1 MICCFGTEG
10 SADAL
15 ETIREGEADADQRM
29 GACRTRR
36 LVAVSALLSGGAA
49 RAADPIKVGWVGPLS
64 PPGGYGEGALMKQ
77 SAQLAADEINAKGGV
92 LGRPIE
98 IIFQDTRG
106 QPEEGTAAAERL
118 ISQDHVVAI
127 TGEFHSSVFLAE
139 MEVAHKAGIPIIGVD
154 VWALKITGKG
164 YPEVFRVA
172 PNQALIAGKYA
183 DWIAAA
189 GFKNVAVLTE
199 KTDGG
204 QSAID
209 VLLPGL
215 DKHGVKYENVGAD
228 PNATEF
234 TAQIERFKSHQPP
247 FDFFMTE
254 YSEAGAY
261 PMISQAS
268 QLGFAPSA
276 QAGIGNSGGPAVDPT
291 FWKNVGKAGI
301 GLVTEIVSLPKSADN
316 DVAKAFKAAFQKKY
330 NHAASPQSLENYD
343 AMLVLVD
350 AIKRANSTD
359 GKAIIAALEKTDIVL
374 GRGRYTF
381 STGHEPDWAYHQFMN
396 APVALVQYDKEN
408 QDAEDA
414 PIIWPRDIADVKYT
428 YNKPE
433 K

>member
-1 MICCFGTEG
+1 MRVEG
-10 SADAL
+10 RWHMAGKLAVLIGAL
-15 ETIREGEADADQRM
+15 VMVPTQFTAAPAQAQNTIK
-29 GACRTRR
+29 
-36 LVAVSALLSGGAA
+36 
-49 RAADPIKVGWVGPLS
+49 IGWVGPLS
-64 PPGGYGEGALMKQ
+64 PPGGYAEGALMKQ
-77 SAQLAADEINAKGGV
+77 AAQLAADEINAKGGL
-92 LGRPIE
+92 LGKQVEVIY
-98 IIFQDTRG
+98 QDTRG

-118 ISQDHVVAI
+118 ISQDKVVAI

-215 DKHGVKYENVGAD
+215 DKHGVKYENDGAD

-261 PMISQAS
+261 PMVSQAS
-268 QLGFAPSA
+268 QLGFAPTA
-276 QAGIGNSGGPAVDPT
+276 KTGIGNSGGPAVDPT
-291 FWKNVGKAGI
+291 FWKNVGKAGV

-316 DVAKAFKAAFQKKY
+316 DVAKAFKAAFQKKF
-330 NHAASPQSLENYD
+330 NAAPSPQSLENYD
-343 AMLVLVD
+343 AMLVLAD

-374 GRGRYTF
+374 GRGKYTF
-381 STGHEPDWAYHQFMN
+381 STGHDPDWAYHQFME
-396 APVALVQYDKEN
+396 APVALVQYDKVD

-414 PIIWPRDIADVKYT
+414 PIVWPRNVATSKEIYM
-428 YNKPE
+428 KP

>member
-1 MICCFGTEG
+1 M
-10 SADAL
+10 
-15 ETIREGEADADQRM
+15 REGRWHVAGKLAVLI
-29 GACRTRR
+29 GA
-36 LVAVSALLSGGAA
+36 LVMVPTQFVAA
-49 RAADPIKVGWVGPLS
+49 PAQAQNTIKIGWVGPLS
-64 PPGGYGEGALMKQ
+64 PPGGYAEGALMKQ
-77 SAQLAADEINAKGGV
+77 AAQLAADEINAKGGL
-92 LGRPIE
+92 LGKQVEVIY
-98 IIFQDTRG
+98 QDTRG

-118 ISQDHVVAI
+118 ISQDKVVAI

-254 YSEAGAY
+254 YSESGAY
-261 PMISQAS
+261 PMVSQAS
-268 QLGFAPSA
+268 QLGFAPTA
-276 QAGIGNSGGPAVDPT
+276 KTGIGNSGGPAVDPT
-291 FWKNVGKAGI
+291 FWKNVGKAGV

-316 DVAKAFKAAFQKKY
+316 DVAKAFKAAFQKKF
-330 NHAASPQSLENYD
+330 NAAPSPQSLENYD
-343 AMLVLVD
+343 GMLVLAD

-374 GRGRYTF
+374 GRGKYTF
-381 STGHEPDWAYHQFMN
+381 STGHEPDWAYHQFME
-396 APVALVQYDKEN
+396 APVALVQYDKVD

-414 PIIWPRDIADVKYT
+414 PIVWPRNIATSKEIYM
-428 YNKPE
+428 KP

>member
-1 MICCFGTEG
+1 M
-10 SADAL
+10 
-15 ETIREGEADADQRM
+15 REGRWHIASKLAVLIGALVMVPTQFAAAPAQAQDA
-29 GACRTRR
+29 
-36 LVAVSALLSGGAA
+36 
-49 RAADPIKVGWVGPLS
+49 IKVGWVGPLS
-64 PPGGYGEGALMKQ
+64 PPGGYAEGALMKQ
-77 SAQLAADEINAKGGV
+77 AAELAAEEINAKGGV
-92 LGRPIE
+92 LGRKIQ
-98 IIFQDTRG
+98 IVYQDTRG

-118 ISQDHVVAI
+118 ISQDKVVAI

-139 MEVAHKAGIPIIGVD
+139 MEVAHKAGIPIIAVD

-183 DWIAAA
+183 DWIAEA
-189 GFKNVAVLTE
+189 GFKNVAVLAE

-204 QSAID
+204 QSALD

-215 DKHGVKYENVGAD
+215 QKHGVKYEQVGAD

-254 YSEAGAY
+254 YSESGAY
-261 PMISQAS
+261 PLVSQS
-268 QLGFAPSA
+268 HTLGFAPTA
-276 QAGIGNSGGPAVDPT
+276 QTGIANSGGPAVDPT
-291 FWKNVGKAGI
+291 FWKNVGQGGV
-301 GLVTEIVSLPKSADN
+301 GLVTEIVNLPKNAYN
-316 DVAKAFKAAFQKKY
+316 DTTKAFIAAFKKKY
-330 NHAASPQSLENYD
+330 NQPASPQAIENYD
-343 AMLVLVD
+343 AMLVLAD

-381 STGHEPDWAYHQFMN
+381 STGHEPDWAYHQFMG
-396 APVALVQYDKEN
+396 APVALVQYDKVN

-414 PIIWPRDIADVKYT
+414 PIVWPRDISTVKYT
-428 YNKPE
+428 YQKPG